1 MPRNVIDKPEWQR
14 FLDRVSRGLAGKQVE
29 IEVAA
34 LGLGDQL
41 LTEWVP
47 VLGLVYEP
55 KSNSVE
61 IAVEGLDHMIRGP
74 KAVYAEQ
81 DRGEVTSI
89 EIIDKDDVRQI
100 LKFRD
105 TLLLPAP

>member
-1 MPRNVIDKPEWQR
+1 MAEI
-14 FLDRVSRGLAGKQVE
+14 SRPGLQGLAGKQVE

-34 LGLGDQL
+34 LGLGDQI
-41 LTEWVP
+41 LTQWVP

-61 IAVEGLDHMIRGP
+61 IAVEGLDHMIRDP

>member
-1 MPRNVIDKPEWQR
+1 MPRDVIDKPEWPR

-34 LGLGDQL
+34 LGLGDQI
-41 LTEWVP
+41 LTQWVP

-61 IAVEGLDHMIRGP
+61 IAVAGLDHMIRGP

-81 DRGEVTSI
+81 AGGEVTSI

>member
-1 MPRNVIDKPEWQR
+1 
-14 FLDRVSRGLAGKQVE
+14 
-29 IEVAA
+29 
-34 LGLGDQL
+34 
-41 LTEWVP
+41 
-47 VLGLVYEP
+47 
-55 KSNSVE
+55 
-61 IAVEGLDHMIRGP
+61 MIRDP